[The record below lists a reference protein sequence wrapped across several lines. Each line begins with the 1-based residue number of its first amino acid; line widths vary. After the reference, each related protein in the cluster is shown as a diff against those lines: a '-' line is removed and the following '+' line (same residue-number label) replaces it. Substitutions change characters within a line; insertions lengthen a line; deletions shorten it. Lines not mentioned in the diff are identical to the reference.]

1 MLTIDNINDKIAEI
15 ERIQLEA
22 TKLQE
27 LAENLK
33 NELKA
38 ELDERK
44 VNNIDT
50 GSHNIFYSCYEKT
63 SVDTTKLKADG
74 LYDAYS
80 KKSVITSFR
89 ITQKKVV

>member
-44 VNNIDT
+44 VDKLDT
-50 GSHNIFYSCYEKT
+50 GSHNIFYSCYEQ
-63 SVDTTKLKADG
+63 SRVDATKLKAAG
-74 LYDAYS
+74 LYEEYS
-80 KKSVITSFR
+80 KKSLVTSFK

>member
-44 VNNIDT
+44 VDKLDT
-50 GSHNIFYSCYEKT
+50 GSHNIFYSCYEKA

-74 LYDAYS
+74 LYNTYS
-80 KKSVITSFR
+80 KKSLITSFR

>member
-44 VNNIDT
+44 VDSIDT